1 MKKVLPAFLVISSLL
16 LPAQVMA
23 VTINEFVAHP
33 SPDSAEWVEFFN
45 DSVSSEVLKTYWV
58 DDDVNFME
66 VDETGSSK
74 KQLTTLNTDNSTYP
88 YFDLTSNIFNNPGDT
103 VALFDA
109 DGVLLDSFA
118 YASDPGVDVAIGRNP
133 DGTGAFE
140 MLTVSSKGTANA
152 AVSPT
157 PTTEPTPEPTL
168 EPTPEPTVE
177 PTPEPTVEP
186 TPPEPTTEPTPEPT
200 MAPTVTPS
208 PTPVLSPTPTPPP
221 GREWVNPLFTC
232 QLTYRPKTILG
243 ILIWWPK
250 LTCDKSTG
258 E

>member
-1 MKKVLPAFLVISSLL
+1 
-16 LPAQVMA
+16 
-23 VTINEFVAHP
+23 
-33 SPDSAEWVEFFN
+33 
-45 DSVSSEVLKTYWV
+45 
-58 DDDVNFME
+58 ME
-66 VDETGSSK
+66 VDEAGSSK
-74 KQLTTLNTDNSTYP
+74 KQLTTLNSDNSTYP

-157 PTTEPTPEPTL
+157 PTTEPTPEPT
-168 EPTPEPTVE
+168 
-177 PTPEPTVEP
+177 
-186 TPPEPTTEPTPEPT
+186 